1 MYALNLN
8 NICCST
14 FLWCS
19 NTYLHG
25 KNLKELE
32 SAFVF
37 FFWGH
42 HAAGTIEDGIRQ
54 ILEFHVLNYFLARCE
69 PFPFTKIKKKKKD
82 LIALLVVPFLN
93 CCLMKSPRY
102 RIALTPPGRLE
113 HSWGP
118 MSAHRTGLF
127 QRTICQSCWGL
138 HAVGSSRGSVLVKRE
153 EQRDGRYYS
162 N

>member
-1 MYALNLN
+1 MLF
-8 NICCST
+8 NIPLMLKYIFTWQKSQRVGISLCL
-14 FLWCS
+14 FLLRSPCGRHYRRWNKTNIRVSCF
-19 NTYLHG
+19 
-25 KNLKELE
+25 ELL
-32 SAFVF
+32 FGQM
-37 FFWGH
+37 W
-42 HAAGTIEDGIRQ
+42 T
-54 ILEFHVLNYFLARCE
+54 
-69 PFPFTKIKKKKKD
+69 FPFHQNLKKKKD

-113 HSWGP
+113 HSRGP